1 MEKKEPNKN
10 TKHAKCIEYERIQ
23 LSYVKPK
30 QSNNSFIF
38 VVVALLLFFS
48 IPSFIQTD
56 AKVWKKNNIPRFI
69 VPVAINFLVIS
80 ICMYIYSKA
89 KVNSKEINNTILE
102 WGADFLGFPI
112 ICCSQSFVYSLDGW
126 LIRASLSSN
135 LIYYYLTISICQIKS
150 PIQIIWY

>member
-1 MEKKEPNKN
+1 MIKRTTEKVAGALNMISLAFQTNLLKWKKKEPNKN
-10 TKHAKCIEYERIQ
+10 TKHAKYIEYERIQ

-56 AKVWKKNNIPRFI
+56 AKVWKKNSIPRFI

-80 ICMYIYSKA
+80 ICMYVFQSK
-89 KVNSKEINNTILE
+89 SE
-102 WGADFLGFPI
+102 
-112 ICCSQSFVYSLDGW
+112 
-126 LIRASLSSN
+126 
-135 LIYYYLTISICQIKS
+135 
-150 PIQIIWY
+150 